1 MIALRL
7 ARVFPLVL
15 TLVLLHGLP
24 RLSKRSRIF
33 GVEVPGEVRCGSD
46 GSGLLRRYQMG
57 LLPFSVAALLASW
70 WTPAAWQWLPI
81 AVLAIAAL
89 WLLDRGHAAAVRF
102 ALPPPSTREASL
114 RNDDG
119 SLGRR
124 LLWFAPPLAALA
136 ATALYLGANW
146 SRFPARYASHFDS
159 LGNPNGWAIKSMR
172 GSFGSLALGAG
183 IVLYFLALY
192 SAMEL
197 GSRRGT
203 QRPAM
208 LAALAA
214 SCYPVA
220 IAFTLIGLVHAFV
233 PPLWVAVVLVGL
245 IVACVVGLTVLVFR
259 LVSRPAGGPA
269 EVTPEG
275 CWHGGLYFNPEDPA
289 LFVDGR
295 TGFGLTANFAR
306 RAVWL
311 LMAAIAVVTVGLLCL
326 GANVLRGAEGP
337 AWNRPA
343 YSQPDSFTERPMT
356 VGTGDWKLPG
366 TLTMPRSPARVPGVV
381 LIHGSGPQDRDE
393 TILGNKPFRDL
404 AEGLASRGIAVLR
417 YEKRTKE
424 YGAKL
429 AMLRELTVREETV
442 DDAVAAAG
450 QLRAEPGI
458 DPKRVFLLGHSLGG
472 YLMPMMLAQ
481 APEAAGGIMLAGEAR
496 PFEDV
501 LLDQFE
507 YFESLPGGDSPQ
519 LRNQLEE
526 IRKVA
531 ASIKALQPGHEDGP
545 PIFGAWPHYY
555 VYLRDY
561 DPVAQAAKLARPL
574 LILQGERDYQVT
586 MKDFR
591 IWQAAL
597 GARPNVTLK
606 SYAALN
612 HLFLEGRGKSVPA
625 EYAVPGHVSAAAID
639 DIARW
644 ILAH

>member
-1 MIALRL
+1 
-7 ARVFPLVL
+7 
-15 TLVLLHGLP
+15 
-24 RLSKRSRIF
+24 
-33 GVEVPGEVRCGSD
+33 
-46 GSGLLRRYQMG
+46 
-57 LLPFSVAALLASW
+57 
-70 WTPAAWQWLPI
+70 
-81 AVLAIAAL
+81 
-89 WLLDRGHAAAVRF
+89 
-102 ALPPPSTREASL
+102 
-114 RNDDG
+114 
-119 SLGRR
+119 
-124 LLWFAPPLAALA
+124 
-136 ATALYLGANW
+136 
-146 SRFPARYASHFDS
+146 
-159 LGNPNGWAIKSMR
+159 
-172 GSFGSLALGAG
+172 
-183 IVLYFLALY
+183 
-192 SAMEL
+192 
-197 GSRRGT
+197 
-203 QRPAM
+203 
-208 LAALAA
+208 
-214 SCYPVA
+214 
-220 IAFTLIGLVHAFV
+220 
-233 PPLWVAVVLVGL
+233 
-245 IVACVVGLTVLVFR
+245 
-259 LVSRPAGGPA
+259 
-269 EVTPEG
+269 VTPERF
-275 CWHGGLYFNPEDPA
+275 WHGAFYFNPEDPA
-289 LFVDGR
+289 LLVDGR
-295 TGFGLTANFAR
+295 TGFGLTANFAW
-306 RAVWL
+306 RAVRL
-311 LMAAIAVVTVGLLCL
+311 PMAAIAVVTVGLLCL
-326 GANVLRGAEGP
+326 GANVLRAAEGP
-337 AWNRPA
+337 EWNRPA

-356 VGTGDWKLPG
+356 VGRGDWKLPG
-366 TLTMPRSPARVPGVV
+366 TLTMPRSDAPVPAVV
-381 LIHGSGPQDRDE
+381 LIHGSGPEDRDE
-393 TILGNKPFRDL
+393 TILSNKPFRDL

-424 YGAKL
+424 YGATI
-429 AMLRELTVREETV
+429 APLRNLTVREETV

-519 LRNQLEE
+519 LRSQIEE

-591 IWQAAL
+591 IWKTAL

-606 SYAALN
+606 SYPALN

-625 EYAVPGHVSAAAID
+625 EYAVAGHVSAEAID